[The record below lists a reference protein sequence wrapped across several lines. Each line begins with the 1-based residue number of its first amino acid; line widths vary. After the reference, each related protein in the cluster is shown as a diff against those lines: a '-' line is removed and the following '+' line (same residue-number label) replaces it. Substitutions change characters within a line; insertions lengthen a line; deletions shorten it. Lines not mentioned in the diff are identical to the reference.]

1 MRQQL
6 WFKNGSQKLSGKKLL
21 PMRRLATPS
30 STMRLLLA
38 ALSACLAAD
47 TNHTVYIIR
56 HGEKTWSG
64 GCLSPQGQE
73 RANVLPEIF
82 DGETSKKHHFAT
94 PTKIFA
100 DQYREPPECERC
112 WLTVEPIAQHL
123 NLTVSF
129 AHGHEFDGGNAAAA
143 AAIKEAA
150 RAETVLVAWE
160 HENIQYLAADLGV
173 PTKSIPD
180 WKSDDY
186 DSVYE
191 LTFDAA
197 GALAGFKTLAQDYNP
212 CSSDSKYKPCSKGAA
227 VESRYA

>member
-1 MRQQL
+1 MRRQL
-6 WFKNGSQKLSGKKLL
+6 LFKQRFKPKTSGKSKLSF
-21 PMRRLATPS
+21 S
-30 STMRLLLA
+30 MRLLLA

-129 AHGHEFDGGNAAAA
+129 AHGHEFNGGNAAAA